1 MKKKVLIVEDNENN
15 RYLETVLMEHAGF
28 TVVQA
33 VNGREGIAAALREKP
48 DIILMDIQMPEMDG
62 YETTTQ
68 ILADESLRGIPVVGV
83 SSYALS
89 GDREKALAMGFAGYI
104 EKPINPDTFAD
115 EVRRHLRRGGDSA

>member
-1 MKKKVLIVEDNENN
+1 MKKKVLIIEDNENN

-28 TVVQA
+28 TVVHAENGKKGIEAA
-33 VNGREGIAAALREKP
+33 VREMP

-62 YETTTQ
+62 YETTER
-68 ILADESLRGIPVVGV
+68 ILADEALRDIPVLGV

-104 EKPINPDTFAD
+104 EKPINPTTFAD
-115 EVRRHLRRGGDSA
+115 EVRRHLRRGGDTE